1 MCVSI
6 SLSSGHVPLHSLAD
20 QSPSGG
26 ICVRHPTESTLEES
40 VALALTAASCR
51 TAWRGRGAPSD
62 RYKYLFY
69 CFIVFFF
76 PPAGPYGEG
85 ERKLRIGRNICFC
98 FCFKKIPPA
107 GLYGE
112 GEEEPRIDTKNL
124 SSAHVLLQILY

>member
-40 VALALTAASCR
+40 ITLSLTAASCW

-62 RYKYLFY
+62 RYKDLFY
-69 CFIVFFF
+69 CFIFFIF
-76 PPAGPYGEG
+76 PPAGPDHM
-85 ERKLRIGRNICFC
+85 ERARGTF
-98 FCFKKIPPA
+98 
-107 GLYGE
+107 G
-112 GEEEPRIDTKNL
+112 
-124 SSAHVLLQILY
+124 